1 MVSLTVLIPAR
12 DPGEEL
18 ARQLP
23 EVIRIASGLAETFE
37 IIGIDDGSRFE
48 PLQLWRLLLTQHP
61 QLRVV
66 RLEKPLGL
74 SAALAAGIAA
84 SRGAS
89 IVAIEPGPRYVPE
102 QMAVLLERLARADL
116 VHGRRRRSHIG
127 RFCQAFVMWP
137 RRMLLGLEARD
148 PDCLFW
154 AVRREA
160 ILGVELGHGLHR
172 FLPSLVGMRGYR
184 TCEITVDHRPAR
196 CPSGQRGIPSL
207 ANLLAVWWLR
217 RQVQHPQATEMAR
230 FDSRIDGRQLRI
242 DPARRPTQRARNDV
256 EAGNEP

>member
-1 MVSLTVLIPAR
+1 MVQLTVLIPAR
-12 DPGEEL
+12 NPGEEL

-23 EVIRIASGLAETFE
+23 EVVRAASALAETFE
-37 IIGIDDGSRFE
+37 ILGIDDGSNFE
-48 PLQLWRLLLTQHP
+48 PLQVWRLLLTQYP

-84 SRGAS
+84 ARGEHV
-89 IVAIEPGPRYVPE
+89 VAMEPGPRYLPE
-102 QMAVLLERLARADL
+102 QLAWLVERLSRADL
-116 VHGRRRRSHIG
+116 VHGRRRRTHFQ

-154 AVRREA
+154 AARREA
-160 ILGVELGHGLHR
+160 LAGVELGHGLHR
-172 FLPSLVGMRGYR
+172 FLPSLVGMRGFR

-196 CPSGQRGIPSL
+196 CPTGQRSFPSL
-207 ANLLAVWWLR
+207 GNLLAVWWLG
-217 RQVQHPQATEMAR
+217 RQVQHPPATELAK
-230 FDSRIDGRQLRI
+230 FNSRIDGRQLRV
-242 DPARRPTQRARNDV
+242 DPARKPTQRIKQDAQQD
-256 EAGNEP
+256 P